1 MNTIE
6 LLSIIIASIATIL
19 GGVWFI
25 VNQAFNFGKT
35 TQRINQIDERTAH
48 AKCDSHDDSIELLK
62 KQLYEFKRDIQQSID
77 NLRNDFND
85 FKRETRENFKVVK
98 EDISNLKVD
107 VASLKKDVA
116 ILKVDVA
123 TLKVDVASLKKE
135 VFSIKEFLSL
145 KYEDALAFFLLKN
158 SPLSLSEFGK
168 FILQEIDGMELI
180 QRNKDIL
187 FSAIDNNKPRTAL
200 DVESSALMACIS
212 FCDNEEFDKIKNFV
226 YNSPE
231 YDVKDKNGDNKKCNL
246 RLADVCFILS
256 IPLRDLYLSQHPEIT
271 L

>member
-35 TQRINQIDERTAH
+35 TQRINQIDERTAN
-48 AKCDSHDDSIELLK
+48 AKCDSHDESIELLK

-77 NLRNDFND
+77 NLRD
-85 FKRETRENFKVVK
+85 ETRENFKIVK
-98 EDISNLKVD
+98 EDISNLKID
-107 VASLKKDVA
+107 VAVLKTDVAVLKTDVAGLKTDVAGLKTDVAELKKDVA
-116 ILKVDVA
+116 E
-123 TLKVDVASLKKE
+123 LKKD
-135 VFSIKEFLSL
+135 VFSIKNFLSI
-145 KYEDALAFFLLKN
+145 KYEDALTFFSLKN
-158 SPLSLSEFGK
+158 SPMSLSDFGK
-168 FILQEIDGMELI
+168 FILQEIDGIGLI
-180 QRNKDIL
+180 QRNKEIL
-187 FSAIDNNKPRTAL
+187 FSTIDNNKPRTAL

-231 YDVKDKNGDNKKCNL
+231 YDVKDKN
-246 RLADVCFILS
+246 
-256 IPLRDLYLSQHPEIT
+256 
-271 L
+271 

>member
-48 AKCDSHDDSIELLK
+48 AKCDSHDESIELLK

-77 NLRNDFND
+77 NLRD
-85 FKRETRENFKVVK
+85 ETRENFKIVK
-98 EDISNLKVD
+98 EDISNLKID
-107 VASLKKDVA
+107 VAVLKTDVA
-116 ILKVDVA
+116 GLKVDVA
-123 TLKVDVASLKKE
+123 ELKND
-135 VFSIKEFLSL
+135 VFSIKKFLSI
-145 KYEDALAFFLLKN
+145 KYEDALTFFSLKN
-158 SPLSLSEFGK
+158 SPMSLSDFGK
-168 FILQEIDGMELI
+168 FILQEIDGIGLI
-180 QRNKDIL
+180 HRNKEIL
-187 FSAIDNNKPRTAL
+187 FSTIDNNKPRTAL

-246 RLADVCFILS
+246 RLVDVCFILS
-256 IPLRDLYLSQHPEIT
+256 IPLRDLYLSQHQEIT

>member
-48 AKCDSHDDSIELLK
+48 AKCDSHDESIELLK

-77 NLRNDFND
+77 NLRD
-85 FKRETRENFKVVK
+85 ETRENFKIVK
-98 EDISNLKVD
+98 EDISNLKID
-107 VASLKKDVA
+107 VAVLKTDVAVLKTDVAVLKTDVAELKTDVAELKKDV
-116 ILKVDVA
+116 
-123 TLKVDVASLKKE
+123 
-135 VFSIKEFLSL
+135 FSIKNFLSI
-145 KYEDALAFFLLKN
+145 KYEDALTFFSLKN
-158 SPLSLSEFGK
+158 SPMSLSDFGK
-168 FILQEIDGMELI
+168 FILQEIDGIGLI
-180 QRNKDIL
+180 QRNKEIL
-187 FSAIDNNKPRTAL
+187 FSTIDNNKPRTAL

-231 YDVKDKNGDNKKCNL
+231 YDVKDKN
-246 RLADVCFILS
+246 
-256 IPLRDLYLSQHPEIT
+256 
-271 L
+271 

>member
-35 TQRINQIDERTAH
+35 TQRINQIDERTAN
-48 AKCDSHDDSIELLK
+48 AKCDSHDESIELLK

-77 NLRNDFND
+77 NLRD
-85 FKRETRENFKVVK
+85 ETRENFKIVK
-98 EDISNLKVD
+98 EDISNLKID
-107 VASLKKDVA
+107 VAVLKTDVA
-116 ILKVDVA
+116 GLKVDVA
-123 TLKVDVASLKKE
+123 ELKND
-135 VFSIKEFLSL
+135 VFSIKKFLSI
-145 KYEDALAFFLLKN
+145 KYEDALTFFSLKN
-158 SPLSLSEFGK
+158 SPMSLSDFGK
-168 FILQEIDGMELI
+168 FILQEIDGMGLI

-187 FSAIDNNKPRTAL
+187 FSTIDNNKPRTAL

-246 RLADVCFILS
+246 RLVDVCFILS
-256 IPLRDLYLSQHPEIT
+256 IPLRDLYLSQHQEIT

>member
-35 TQRINQIDERTAH
+35 TQRINQIDERTAL

-77 NLRNDFND
+77 SLRNDFND
-85 FKRETRENFKVVK
+85 FKLETRENFKVVK
-98 EDISNLKVD
+98 EDISN
-107 VASLKKDVA
+107 
-116 ILKVDVA
+116 LKVDVA

-187 FSAIDNNKPRTAL
+187 FSAVDNNKPRTAL

-256 IPLRDLYLSQHPEIT
+256 IPLRDLYLSQHPEIMT
-271 L
+271 SPK

>member
-48 AKCDSHDDSIELLK
+48 AKCDSHDESIELLK

-77 NLRNDFND
+77 NLRD
-85 FKRETRENFKVVK
+85 ETRENFKIVK
-98 EDISNLKVD
+98 EDISNLKID
-107 VASLKKDVA
+107 VAVLKTDVAVLKTDVAVLKTDVAELKTDVAELKKDV
-116 ILKVDVA
+116 
-123 TLKVDVASLKKE
+123 
-135 VFSIKEFLSL
+135 FSIKNFLSI
-145 KYEDALAFFLLKN
+145 KYEDALTFFSLKN
-158 SPLSLSEFGK
+158 SPMSLSDFGK
-168 FILQEIDGMELI
+168 FILQEIDGMGLI

-187 FSAIDNNKPRTAL
+187 FSTIDNNKPRTAL

-246 RLADVCFILS
+246 RLVDVCFILS
-256 IPLRDLYLSQHPEIT
+256 IPLRDLYLSQHQEIT

>member
-48 AKCDSHDDSIELLK
+48 AKCDSHDESIELLK

-77 NLRNDFND
+77 NLRD
-85 FKRETRENFKVVK
+85 ETRENFKIVK
-98 EDISNLKVD
+98 EDISNLKID
-107 VASLKKDVA
+107 VAVLKTDVA
-116 ILKVDVA
+116 GLKADVA
-123 TLKVDVASLKKE
+123 ELKADVAELKND
-135 VFSIKEFLSL
+135 VFSIKKFLSI
-145 KYEDALAFFLLKN
+145 KYEDALTFFSLKN
-158 SPLSLSEFGK
+158 SPMSLSDFGK
-168 FILQEIDGMELI
+168 FILQEIDGIGLI
-180 QRNKDIL
+180 QRNKEIL
-187 FSAIDNNKPRTAL
+187 FSTIDNNKPRTAL

-212 FCDNEEFDKIKNFV
+212 FCDNEEFDRIKNFI

-246 RLADVCFILS
+246 RLVDVCFILS
-256 IPLRDLYLSQHPEIT
+256 IPLRDLYLSQHPKIT